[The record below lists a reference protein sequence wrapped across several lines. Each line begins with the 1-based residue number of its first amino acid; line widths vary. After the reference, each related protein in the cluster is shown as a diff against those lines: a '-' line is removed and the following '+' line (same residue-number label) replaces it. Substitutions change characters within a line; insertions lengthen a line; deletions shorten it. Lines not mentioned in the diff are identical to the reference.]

1 MEKTTFAENS
11 QKTSIKSQHSAINST
26 ALMDYI
32 LKHTEKFNPTLRS
45 ITVIEKMIYLN
56 KEFDSKSQLFK
67 KLPKSMQY
75 PIFNFILDV
84 LEKSNK
90 IMIDDKGSIFWTGQ
104 ANIKLHTNLEKA
116 TKY

>member
-11 QKTSIKSQHSAINST
+11 QKIPIKSRHSNIKST

-32 LKHTEKFNPTLRS
+32 LKHTEQFNPTLRS

-75 PIFNFILDV
+75 PIFNFILDI

-90 IMIDDKGSIFWTGQ
+90 IMIDNKGSIVWTGVTSY
-104 ANIKLHTNLEKA
+104 KLHKSLEKA
-116 TKY
+116 TRY